1 MEQTIFGECYYLQ
14 ARCECLF
21 TDILKQIP
29 VSKRLYIH
37 RFLVVSVIA
46 CKRGVSACPL
56 TLLSNFLCRSVCMCH
71 RFLMVSVIACKRGM
85 SACSLTFFSKFLCRS
100 VCTCHHFLGLSTAAF
115 AAQARS
121 VHWYFCSSGRCMLHS
136 VRSSGGLPPGSTP
149 WWLPP
154 KSTTGWWLVRSSSP
168 LVLRLAIA
176 CSSV

>member
-56 TLLSNFLCRSVCMCH
+56 TLLSNFLCRSVC
-71 RFLMVSVIACKRGM
+71 
-85 SACSLTFFSKFLCRS
+85 
-100 VCTCHHFLGLSTAAF
+100 TCHHFLGLSTAAF
-115 AAQARS
+115 AAEARS

-136 VRSSGGLPPGSTP
+136 VRSSGGLPPGSTT